1 MRECGNAAVRK
12 SIALFRIVAFQH
24 FCITVVLPMTRVS
37 ATRALENAL
46 RRVGFCLV
54 AGADEVGR
62 GCLAGPVTAGVVIL
76 DPDRHI
82 PGLAD
87 SKVVPADERDDLYED
102 IVQAARAWAV
112 ASSSP
117 AEIDSMNIHRAS
129 LDAMRRAVMA
139 LAPLPDVV
147 LVDAFRIPGI
157 PMAQR
162 GVPHGDRRCAAI
174 AAASI
179 VAKVTRDRE
188 MLALHASDPRYGFDR
203 HKGYATADH
212 LDAVARF
219 GYSDAHR
226 RSFRPPSL
234 FDTMD

>member
-1 MRECGNAAVRK
+1 M
-12 SIALFRIVAFQH
+12 S
-24 FCITVVLPMTRVS
+24 RVS

-54 AGADEVGR
+54 AGTDEVGR

-87 SKVVPADERDDLYED
+87 SKLVPPDERADLYDE
-102 IVQAARAWAV
+102 IVERAIAWSV
-112 ASSSP
+112 ASSDP
-117 AEIDSMNIHRAS
+117 QTIDRLNIHRAS
-129 LDAMRRAVMA
+129 LDAMRRAVLA
-139 LAPLPDVV
+139 LAPLPDIV
-147 LVDAFRIPGI
+147 LVDAFRIPDL

-162 GVPHGDRRCAAI
+162 GVPKGDRRCSVI

-188 MLALHASDPRYGFDR
+188 MVALHAQDPRYGFDR

-212 LDAVARF
+212 LAAVARF
-219 GYSDAHR
+219 GYSDMHR
-226 RSFRPPSL
+226 RSFRPARL
-234 FDTMD
+234 FDTMA

>member
-1 MRECGNAAVRK
+1 
-12 SIALFRIVAFQH
+12 
-24 FCITVVLPMTRVS
+24 MTRVP

-46 RRVGFCLV
+46 RRVGFCLI
-54 AGADEVGR
+54 AGTDVVGR

-87 SKVVPADERDDLYED
+87 SKVVPAEERDELYER
-102 IVQAARAWAV
+102 ITRRAVAWSV
-112 ASSSP
+112 ASSDP
-117 AEIDSMNIHRAS
+117 RTIDRLNIHRAS
-129 LDAMRRAVMA
+129 LDAMRRAVLA
-139 LAPLPDVV
+139 LSPLPDLV
-147 LVDAFRIPGI
+147 LVDAFRIPDI

-162 GVPHGDRRCAAI
+162 GVRHGDRRCAAI

-188 MLALHASDPRYGFDR
+188 MLALHRQDPRFGFDR

-212 LDAVARF
+212 LAAVAQF
-219 GYSDAHR
+219 GYSEAHR
-226 RSFRPPSL
+226 RSFRPATL
-234 FDTMD
+234 FDTIA